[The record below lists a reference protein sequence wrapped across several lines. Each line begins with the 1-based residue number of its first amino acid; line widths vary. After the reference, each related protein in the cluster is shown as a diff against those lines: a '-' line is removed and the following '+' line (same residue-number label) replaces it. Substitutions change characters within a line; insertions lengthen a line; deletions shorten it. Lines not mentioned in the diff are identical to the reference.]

1 MDMYI
6 HTILATG
13 CLAGAYYIGRYVSGK
28 NILEQIVTHTLDRLE
43 REGFIVTECDED
55 GDKELI
61 LVSEL
66 IANAVEESK
75 KTT

>member
-13 CLAGAYYIGRYVSGK
+13 CLAGAYYIGSYVSGK
-28 NILEQIVTHTLDRLE
+28 NILENIVTHTLDRLE

>member
-13 CLAGAYYIGRYVSGK
+13 CLAGAYYIGHYVSGK
-28 NILEQIVTHTLDRLE
+28 NILENIVTHTLDRLE